1 MVDLSTIFH
10 ISIFYLYFIIW
21 FNSFDFIA
29 PTCIKFIKF
38 LFKKLNL
45 VVWYHTTTILK
56 GDLNYYLIRK
66 LINNP
71 EKVYNNSIN
80 INLSQ
85 QIEYI
90 SISFIISSL
99 MTLKKKK
106 IYHISLYLSI
116 TFSFSYLNIY
126 IYIYIIMLIRNY
138 NFNKI

>member
-29 PTCIKFIKF
+29 PNCIKFIKF

-106 IYHISLYLSI
+106 NLSYFLISINHVFFLFF
-116 TFSFSYLNIY
+116 FSLY
-126 IYIYIIMLIRNY
+126 IYIYI
-138 NFNKI
+138 

>member
-29 PTCIKFIKF
+29 PNCKKFIKF

-106 IYHISLYLSI
+106 KNLSSFLKSIKHI
-116 TFSFSYLNIY
+116 FFFFFY
-126 IYIYIIMLIRNY
+126 ILMLIRNY
-138 NFNKI
+138 NFNRI